1 MKTTKEKILEAGAQI
16 VRRKGFNNTGLV
28 EILKETGVPKGS
40 FYFYFPS
47 KEQFGLELID
57 VYTSFMENEMVKIM
71 SDKSESGLKRLKNF
85 LNFTKNMFSQED
97 YIGGCP
103 LGNLALEMGDVNDN
117 FRKKISEGF
126 KRMESIIYNCLQDAQ
141 KSGEISEKVDV
152 KKVSQFILNSWEGAL
167 VRMKV
172 EKSIES
178 LNLLEY
184 YIFNNIINCS

>member
-1 MKTTKEKILEAGAQI
+1 MNTTKEKILETGAQI
-16 VRRKGFNNTGLV
+16 VRRKGFYNTGLS
-28 EILKETGVPKGS
+28 EILKESGVPKGS

-57 VYTSFMENEMVKIM
+57 VYTSFMENEMYKIM

-85 LNFTKNMFSQED
+85 FNFTQNMFSQEE

-117 FRKKISEGF
+117 FRKKISQGF
-126 KRMESIIYNCLQDAQ
+126 SRMESIICQCLQD
-141 KSGEISEKVDV
+141 SMDNREISEKIDV
-152 KKVSQFILNSWEGAL
+152 KKLSQFILNSWEGAL

-178 LNLLEY
+178 LKLLEY
-184 YIFNNIINCS
+184 YLFNNIIN

>member
-1 MKTTKEKILEAGAQI
+1 MKTTKEKILEIGAQI
-16 VRRKGFNNTGLV
+16 VRRKGFYNTGLN
-28 EILKETGVPKGS
+28 EILKEAGVPKGS

-57 VYTSFMENEMVKIM
+57 VYTSFMEGVMYKVM
-71 SDKSESGLKRLKNF
+71 SEKSESGLKRLQNF
-85 LNFTKNMFSQED
+85 LDLTKNMFSQED

-117 FRKKISEGF
+117 FRKKILQGF
-126 KRMESIIYNCLQDAQ
+126 KRMESIVCNCLQDAQ
-141 KSGEISEKVDV
+141 NAREISEKVAV
-152 KKVSQFILNSWEGAL
+152 KTVSQFILNSWEGAL

-172 EKSIES
+172 EKSIEP

-184 YIFNNIINCS
+184 YIFNNIIK

>member
-1 MKTTKEKILEAGAQI
+1 MKSAKEKILETGAQI
-16 VRRKGFNNTGLV
+16 VRRKGFNSTGLN
-28 EILKETGVPKGS
+28 EILKESNVPKGS

-47 KEQFGLELID
+47 KEQFGLALID
-57 VYTSFMENEMVKIM
+57 VYTSFMEDEMYRIM

-85 LNFTKNMFSQED
+85 LDFTKNMFSQEN
-97 YIGGCP
+97 YVGGCP
-103 LGNLALEMGDVNDN
+103 LGNLALEMGDVNEN

-126 KRMESIIYNCLQDAQ
+126 QRMESMIYNCLRDSQ
-141 KSGEISEKVDV
+141 KAGEISPKVNINR
-152 KKVSQFILNSWEGAL
+152 VSQFILNSWEGAL

-184 YIFNNIINCS
+184 YIFNHIIK

>member
-1 MKTTKEKILEAGAQI
+1 MKSTKEKILETGAQI
-16 VRRKGFNNTGLV
+16 VRRKGFNNTGLN
-28 EILKETGVPKGS
+28 EILKESGVPKGS

-57 VYTSFMENEMVKIM
+57 VYTSFMEGEMVKVM
-71 SDKSESGLKRLKNF
+71 SDKSESGLQRLKNF
-85 LNFTKNMFSQED
+85 FDFTKNMFSQEE

-126 KRMESIIYNCLQDAQ
+126 MRMESIIYKCLRDSQ
-141 KSGEISEKVDV
+141 KAGEISKRIGL
-152 KKVSQFILNSWEGAL
+152 KKLSQFILNSWEGAL
-167 VRMKV
+167 VKMKV

-178 LNLLEY
+178 MNLLEY
-184 YIFNNIINCS
+184 YIFNKIIK